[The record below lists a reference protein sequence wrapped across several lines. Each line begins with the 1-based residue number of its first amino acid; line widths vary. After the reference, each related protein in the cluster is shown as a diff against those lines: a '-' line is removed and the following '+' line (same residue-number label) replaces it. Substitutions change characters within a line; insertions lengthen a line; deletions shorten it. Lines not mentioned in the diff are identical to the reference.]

1 VDVKEQLQNFVTDLL
16 RRKGD
21 DAPVTDGGS
30 LILSGR
36 LDSLEIVEIVAFME
50 AELAVDFVKVG
61 FDREDFE
68 STGSMHALVTRA
80 RVG

>member
-1 VDVKEQLQNFVTDLL
+1 VDVKELLRGFVADLL

-21 DAPVTDGGS
+21 DAPFADGDS
-30 LILSGR
+30 LVLAAR

-50 AELAVDFVKVG
+50 AKLGVDFAKVG

-68 STGSMHALVTRA
+68 STGSMLALVRRA
-80 RVG
+80 RDG